1 MQKRF
6 GFMGALTF
14 ALSLFVGDRGAEA
27 SYNYTTTFVLS
38 SPTAGA
44 SVNNALGTVSLG
56 GVTITFASQNG
67 NKAVPSVNSLNLGDI
82 NVSTAPGATPQ
93 NFVVNFTNTVAITNV
108 PPPGSAGPVGSLAFS
123 GTITLTNVSATT
135 GTVIASNLTV
145 TTPSVSSGGNTFG
158 LSGLSYSFPTVNG
171 AGGNVS
177 GIVTSSTVI
186 PEPASVVM
194 LGLGLGTLGLV
205 RFRRRFQAA

>member
-6 GFMGALTF
+6 GFMGALVF

-27 SYNYTTTFVLS
+27 SYNYTTSFVLS
-38 SPTAGA
+38 SPTAGV
-44 SVNNALGTVSLG
+44 SINNAAGTASLG
-56 GVTITFASQNG
+56 GVTITFSSQNG

-82 NVSTAPGATPQ
+82 NVTAGATAQ
-93 NFVVNFTNTVAITNV
+93 TFVVNFTDNVAIQNA
-108 PPPGSAGPVGSLAFS
+108 PPPGSNGNGTLAFT

-135 GTVIASNLTV
+135 GTVTASNLTV
-145 TTPSVSSGGNTFG
+145 TTASTSAGGNTFG

-171 AGGNVS
+171 GGGNVS

-186 PEPASVVM
+186 PEPTSVVM